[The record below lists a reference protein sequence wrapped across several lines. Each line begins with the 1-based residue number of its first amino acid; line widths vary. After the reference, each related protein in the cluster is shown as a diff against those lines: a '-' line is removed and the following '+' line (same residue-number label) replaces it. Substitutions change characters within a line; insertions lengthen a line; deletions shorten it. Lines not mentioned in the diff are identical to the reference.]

1 MPSAHN
7 TSTGS
12 AGPFTSKP
20 NEGMKRGL
28 QGNPGELDL
37 KTFSPES
44 EKWETP
50 IRQEPANWEKTPGRT
65 AGLPSWPEISDTNK
79 RHVNIL
85 ISISRIEVLHYNKF
99 QAHRKKTTQTPRGAH
114 PHATTAPCRVK
125 KIHQIAGSFR
135 RCHQLGP
142 ILPWHKAARIPQNRR
157 RPSDRRQR
165 DQML

>member
-12 AGPFTSKP
+12 AGTFTSKP

-50 IRQEPANWEKTPGRT
+50 IRQEPGNWEKTPGRT
-65 AGLPSWPEISDTNK
+65 AGLPGWSGVSGKVGQD
-79 RHVNIL
+79 
-85 ISISRIEVLHYNKF
+85 SY
-99 QAHRKKTTQTPRGAH
+99 RKLSSKLSPKEFA
-114 PHATTAPCRVK
+114 K
-125 KIHQIAGSFR
+125 KICEWMGTAG
-135 RCHQLGP
+135 G
-142 ILPWHKAARIPQNRR
+142 NE
-157 RPSDRRQR
+157 RPVHHNMKGNSAERPRVSPR
-165 DQML
+165 THGEA